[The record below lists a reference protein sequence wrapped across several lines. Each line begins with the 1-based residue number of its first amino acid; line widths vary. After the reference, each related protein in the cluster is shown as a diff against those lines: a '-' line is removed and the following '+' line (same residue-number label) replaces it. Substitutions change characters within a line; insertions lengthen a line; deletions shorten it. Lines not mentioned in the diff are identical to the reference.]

1 MSGILGTAITGLMAF
16 QRSLETTSHNITNVN
31 TEGYSRQRVDL
42 VTKPE
47 QMIASG
53 YLGQGVSIANITRSY
68 DDFITTQLRSS
79 TSAFGDVDKYNQLS
93 LQVDNLLA
101 DPSVGMEPAIKNFF
115 NAVNDATDDPSSIPA
130 RQVMLS
136 EAEIVSSRFGSMNGQ
151 LEVMRD
157 QINTDMVVMA
167 DRIGSLSATVADLNV
182 RIASEQ
188 GRPTGDQQPNDLL
201 DKRDTALNNLA
212 ELVDISVVPSTSGMV
227 SVFMGK
233 GLVLVLDENS
243 NKVVTEPSE
252 FDPTHMEIGIK
263 SPSGNIDV
271 ITNQVTGGELA
282 GTLRFRDEILD
293 TAQQN
298 LGRIAASIATEFN
311 AIHKKGFDLDGD
323 GDAINANGSLF
334 FKALDIPEIASPN
347 NTGGMVLTATFDENN
362 IDKIDFSDYKIEMT
376 ATGPNTYRLTR
387 LADKTTFNL
396 TEGTIQDPAFPSNP
410 AATLTALVP
419 VNVSDTLPGINI
431 VYDVTAPAS
440 AAAVGDEFFIRPTY
454 VAASELEVN
463 LTDPRDIALATNIA
477 TDSNG
482 TDYFINGPMPGDNRN
497 GLMLADLENKL
508 GMANGTATFQS
519 AYGALV
525 SDVGVLTNA
534 AKVGAAAQE
543 TLLNNSKEAW
553 GNVSGVNLD
562 EEAANLIKFQQ
573 SYQAAAQMISVSNTL
588 FDALLGAV

>member
-16 QRSLETTSHNITNVN
+16 QRSLETTSHNISNVN

-47 QMIASG
+47 QMIGAG
-53 YLGQGVSIANITRSY
+53 YLGQGVSISNITRSY
-68 DDFITTQLRSS
+68 DEFITTQLRSS

-101 DPSVGMEPAIKNFF
+101 DSSVGMQPAIKSFF
-115 NAVNDATDDPSSIPA
+115 NSVNDATDDPSSIPA

-136 EAEIVSSRFGSMNGQ
+136 EAEIVSGRFGAMNGQ
-151 LEVMRD
+151 FDTIRD
-157 QINTDMVVMA
+157 QINTDMVVMT
-167 DRIGSLSATVADLNV
+167 DRIGSLSATIADLNV

-188 GRPTGDQQPNDLL
+188 GRPTGSQQPNDLL

-243 NKVVTEPSE
+243 NKVVTQPSE

-293 TAQQN
+293 PAQQN
-298 LGRIAASIATEFN
+298 LGRIAASIVTEFN

-334 FKALDIPEIASPN
+334 FKALDIPEVASPN
-347 NTGGMVLTATFDENN
+347 NTGTMVLTATFDDNN
-362 IDKIDFSDYKIEMT
+362 IDKIDFSDYQLEMT
-376 ATGPNTYRLTR
+376 VAGGPPNTYRLTR
-387 LADKTTFNL
+387 LADETFFDL
-396 TEGTIQDPAFPSNP
+396 TESVAPSP
-410 AATLTALVP
+410 LGFLVP
-419 VNVSDTLPGINI
+419 VTPASDDLPGINI
-431 VYDVTAPAS
+431 AITG
-440 AAAVGDEFFIRPTY
+440 AANVGDTFFIRPTY
-454 VAASELEVN
+454 TAASDIEVN

-482 TDYFINGPMPGDNRN
+482 VDYFINGPMPGDNRN
-497 GLMLADLENKL
+497 GLALASLENKL
-508 GMANGTATFQS
+508 GMANGTASFQS

-525 SDVGVLTNA
+525 SEVGVLTNA

-553 GNVSGVNLD
+553 GNISGVNLD

-573 SYQAAAQMISVSNTL
+573 SYQAAAQMVSVSNTL
-588 FDALLGAV
+588 FDALLGAVN

>member
-47 QMIASG
+47 QMIGAG
-53 YLGQGVSIANITRSY
+53 YLGQGVSISNITRSY
-68 DDFITTQLRSS
+68 DDFVTTQLRSS

-101 DPSVGMEPAIKNFF
+101 DSSVGMQPAIKSFF
-115 NAVNDATDDPSSIPA
+115 NSVNDATDDPSSIPA

-136 EAEIVSSRFGSMNGQ
+136 EAEIVSGRFGAMNGQ
-151 LEVMRD
+151 FDTIRD
-157 QINTDMVVMA
+157 QINTDMVVMT
-167 DRIGSLSATVADLNV
+167 DRIGSLSATIADLNV

-188 GRPTGDQQPNDLL
+188 GRPTGSQQPNDLL

-243 NKVVTEPSE
+243 NKVVTQPSE

-293 TAQQN
+293 PAQQN
-298 LGRIAASIATEFN
+298 LGRIAASIVTEFN

-334 FKALDIPEIASPN
+334 FKALDIPEVASPN
-347 NTGGMVLTATFDENN
+347 NTGTMVLTATFDDNN
-362 IDKIDFSDYKIEMT
+362 IDKIDFSDYQLEMT
-376 ATGPNTYRLTR
+376 VAGGPPNTYRLTR
-387 LADKTTFNL
+387 LADETFFDL
-396 TEGTIQDPAFPSNP
+396 TESVAPSP
-410 AATLTALVP
+410 LGFLVP
-419 VNVSDTLPGINI
+419 VTPASDDLPGINI
-431 VYDVTAPAS
+431 AITG
-440 AAAVGDEFFIRPTY
+440 AANVGDTFFIRPTY
-454 VAASELEVN
+454 TAASDIEVN

-482 TDYFINGPMPGDNRN
+482 VDYFINGPMPGDNRN
-497 GLMLADLENKL
+497 GLSLASLENKL
-508 GMANGTATFQS
+508 GMANGTASFQS

-525 SDVGVLTNA
+525 SEVGVLTNA

-553 GNVSGVNLD
+553 GNISGVNLD

-573 SYQAAAQMISVSNTL
+573 SYQAAAQMVAVSNTL
-588 FDALLGAV
+588 FDALLGAVN

>member
-47 QMIASG
+47 QMIGAG
-53 YLGQGVSIANITRSY
+53 YLGQGVSISNITRSY
-68 DDFITTQLRSS
+68 DDFVTTQLRSS

-101 DPSVGMEPAIKNFF
+101 DSSVGMEPAIKSFF
-115 NAVNDATDDPSSIPA
+115 NSVNDATDDPSSIPA

-136 EAEIVSSRFGSMNGQ
+136 EAEIVSSRFGAMNGQ
-151 LEVMRD
+151 FEMIRD

-167 DRIGSLSATVADLNV
+167 DRIGSLSATIADLNV

-188 GRPTGDQQPNDLL
+188 GRPTGSQQPNDLL

-212 ELVDISVVPSTSGMV
+212 ELVDISVVPSTAGMV

-243 NKVVTEPSE
+243 NKVVTQPSE

-271 ITNQVTGGELA
+271 ITKQVTGGELA

-293 TAQQN
+293 PAQQN
-298 LGRIAASIATEFN
+298 LGRIAASIVTEFN

-334 FKALDIPEIASPN
+334 FKALDIPEVASPN
-347 NTGGMVLTATFDENN
+347 NTGTMVLTATFDDNN
-362 IDKIDFSDYKIEMT
+362 IDKIDFSDYQLEMT
-376 ATGPNTYRLTR
+376 VAGGPPNTYRLTR
-387 LADKTTFNL
+387 LADETFFDL
-396 TEGTIQDPAFPSNP
+396 TESVAPSP
-410 AATLTALVP
+410 LGFLVP
-419 VNVSDTLPGINI
+419 VTPASDDLPGINI
-431 VYDVTAPAS
+431 AITG
-440 AAAVGDEFFIRPTY
+440 AANVGDTFFIRGGGTIEIHEGKRVCLY
-454 VAASELEVN
+454 
-463 LTDPRDIALATNIA
+463 ALN
-477 TDSNG
+477 SL
-482 TDYFINGPMPGDNRN
+482 FPF
-497 GLMLADLENKL
+497 L
-508 GMANGTATFQS
+508 
-519 AYGALV
+519 
-525 SDVGVLTNA
+525 A
-534 AKVGAAAQE
+534 AKQREDELSHDDWVSE
-543 TLLNNSKEAW
+543 TEILCCPDPK
-553 GNVSGVNLD
+553 GVAF
-562 EEAANLIKFQQ
+562 E
-573 SYQAAAQMISVSNTL
+573 VT
-588 FDALLGAV
+588 ALS